1 MKHTSLLVF
10 IVALSLACSSN
21 NATDGGSTIEIQK
34 LALIELNG
42 DSNYFSNLE
51 IINWNENESAIVG
64 IDKRQNELLFFD
76 LDGELLNEI
85 QVPSSGQPFGLRRI
99 ADIHYINKDSIL
111 IYDSILM
118 KVLLQNMKSEVVDS
132 WSLTSFWKEASRGA
146 NVGIVDAY
154 SENGELMV
162 ELLAF
167 ENEYSI
173 SSEDYY
179 SNTRLFH
186 HINLTKQKVTSYM
199 GYPTE
204 SPYREQLF
212 YSAYFPYVVK
222 TDNSYVLSF
231 PFDKN
236 LYLYTQDL
244 KTYSYL
250 ENSPAGFPRAT
261 GQPFGSSQTKDV
273 ALYTRKLNGFGLNM
287 KSVVA
292 VEGVGEAV
300 IRVYR
305 EALGENYD
313 VDSNSV
319 SELPVTFNLELFA
332 IGGGEIRK
340 VAHQN
345 AINELA
351 LGNFIG
357 QDKKGAFYF
366 LEHNEEVE
374 DRRVYKVRLSIK

>member
-1 MKHTSLLVF
+1 
-10 IVALSLACSSN
+10 
-21 NATDGGSTIEIQK
+21 
-34 LALIELNG
+34 
-42 DSNYFSNLE
+42 
-51 IINWNENESAIVG
+51 
-64 IDKRQNELLFFD
+64 
-76 LDGELLNEI
+76 
-85 QVPSSGQPFGLRRI
+85 
-99 ADIHYINKDSIL
+99 
-111 IYDSILM
+111 
-118 KVLLQNMKSEVVDS
+118 
-132 WSLTSFWKEASRGA
+132 
-146 NVGIVDAY
+146 
-154 SENGELMV
+154 
-162 ELLAF
+162 
-167 ENEYSI
+167 
-173 SSEDYY
+173 
-179 SNTRLFH
+179 
-186 HINLTKQKVTSYM
+186 M
-199 GYPTE
+199 GYPAE

-244 KTYSYL
+244 KTYSCL

-287 KSVVA
+287 KSAVA
-292 VEGVGEAV
+292 VEGVGDAV

-313 VDSNSV
+313 VDSDSAP
-319 SELPVTFNLELFA
+319 ELPATFNLELFA
-332 IGGGEIRK
+332 IGGGKIHK

-357 QDKKGAFYF
+357 QDKKSVFYF